1 MSTLP
6 GFLQCF
12 YGLGTATSPL
22 LILLLSLAT
31 AFGALVALIGVEIG
45 KKSKNRHGPRPS
57 AGSLRVSNS
66 EERARRQEIVV
77 QLMSRYSGVHS
88 VEALSDF
95 INKELEWR
103 RETWRVH
110 IPPNGLGQIVDL
122 EST

>member
-1 MSTLP
+1 LS
-6 GFLQCF
+6 GFLQSF
-12 YGLGTATSPL
+12 FGLGTANSAL
-22 LILLLSLAT
+22 LISLLLLAT
-31 AFGALVALIGVEIG
+31 AFGALVALIGVEIR
-45 KKSKNRHGPRPS
+45 KKFKTRHGHRSS
-57 AGSLRVSNS
+57 AGLSRVSNN
-66 EERARRQEIVV
+66 EETTRRQEIVV

-110 IPPNGLGQIVDL
+110 IPPNGPGRIVNL